1 MPDPVYL
8 DHAATSPVDPRVAA
22 AMQPWL
28 LERFGNASALYA
40 AGREALAAIE
50 QARDQ
55 VAAALHCR
63 PAEVLFTSGGT
74 ESNNAA
80 LKGIALARMFA
91 RLGAHVVV
99 SSIEHHAVLYSADW
113 LERFGCAHTVV
124 DCDERGR
131 IEPSA
136 VAAALR
142 PDTAL
147 VSVMLANNEVG
158 AVQPLAAIV
167 AAVRERAT
175 EFGVDI
181 PVHTDAVQAARWL
194 PLDVDALGV
203 DALSLSAHKFGGP
216 AGVGVLYL
224 RRGVPFLEQL
234 SGGGQERQ
242 RRAGTENVAGMVGAG
257 LALELAQRE
266 REQNIGHVAVLR
278 ARLVAGI
285 TAALPEARLVG
296 DPESSLPNIATFAL
310 PGVEGEPLIRALDAH
325 GVAASSG
332 AACASVSWEPSHVL
346 LAMGL
351 PLDVAAGAVRFSL
364 GPESTAAEIDAAVA
378 ALPAALAEARALAV
392 G

>member
-1 MPDPVYL
+1 
-8 DHAATSPVDPRVAA
+8 
-22 AMQPWL
+22 
-28 LERFGNASALYA
+28 
-40 AGREALAAIE
+40 
-50 QARDQ
+50 
-55 VAAALHCR
+55 
-63 PAEVLFTSGGT
+63 
-74 ESNNAA
+74 
-80 LKGIALARMFA
+80 
-91 RLGAHVVV
+91 
-99 SSIEHHAVLYSADW
+99 
-113 LERFGCAHTVV
+113 
-124 DCDERGR
+124 
-131 IEPSA
+131 
-136 VAAALR
+136 
-142 PDTAL
+142 
-147 VSVMLANNEVG
+147 
-158 AVQPLAAIV
+158 
-167 AAVRERAT
+167 
-175 EFGVDI
+175 
-181 PVHTDAVQAARWL
+181 VHTDAVQAARWL

-242 RRAGTENVAGMVGAG
+242 RRAGTENVAGIVGAG